1 MGSEHDAANTK
12 IGVDEILV
20 DLLVQVVEEKLDD
33 FPSVTKQDI
42 ESILD
47 GVKNQLV
54 NGHVRRPAESFIEV
68 SRVGQIVK
76 WN

>member
-12 IGVDEILV
+12 IVVDEILV

-33 FPSVTKQDI
+33 FPSVTKQDNV
-42 ESILD
+42 SILD

-54 NGHVRRPAESFIEV
+54 NGH
-68 SRVGQIVK
+68 
-76 WN
+76 

>member
-12 IGVDEILV
+12 IVVDEILV

-33 FPSVTKQDI
+33 FPSVTKQDNV
-42 ESILD
+42 SILD

-54 NGHVRRPAESFIEV
+54 NGHLNGVFDQPRTGGGVR
-68 SRVGQIVK
+68 
-76 WN
+76 